1 MRKKYPLGGDSLSPS
16 PSAFS
21 AQPPSTG
28 PDNNLMKLF
37 RIATVPI
44 SLNILLNG
52 QLRFLNKYFDVT
64 AVSGSGNDLESVAD
78 REGVQTHSIR
88 IKRKISIIHDVVSL
102 FKLYFYFLREKPL
115 IIHSITPKAGLLSM
129 IAGKWAGV
137 PIRMHTFTGLIFP
150 YREGILKWVLV
161 LMDRVLCKY
170 ATHVYPEGNGVREDL
185 IRFGITD
192 KTLKVMADGNVNGID
207 TEHFSRDAVRE
218 EESDELRAKLGL
230 SNNDFVFIFVGR
242 LVKDK
247 GIDELVAAFNRLLLK
262 TDAADEA
269 GRVSLYRQNSE
280 TVHAR
285 SSGRDIAGGET
296 DTLTMGKNLK
306 LLLVG
311 PLESKING
319 LSRATLAQIRS
330 NPAIISVGFQSDVR
344 SYFAVS
350 DALAFPS
357 YREGFPN
364 VVLQAGAMEL
374 PSIVTDISGCNEIV
388 THGINGLCIPS
399 KNSQKLEEA
408 MFQLLT
414 RPESYQK
421 MKQAARP
428 LIESRYQQS
437 AVWKALL
444 EEYQANV
451 AGLSGGQ
458 AVFNGLPH
466 STSFRSQ

>member
-1 MRKKYPLGGDSLSPS
+1 
-16 PSAFS
+16 
-21 AQPPSTG
+21 
-28 PDNNLMKLF
+28 MKLF

-115 IIHSITPKAGLLSM
+115 IIHSITPKAGLLTM

-150 YREGILKWVLV
+150 YRSGLLRRVLI
-161 LMDRVLCKY
+161 LMDRVLCDH

-185 IRFGITD
+185 IRYGITD
-192 KTLKVMADGNVNGID
+192 KPLKVMADGNVNGID
-207 TEHFSRDAVRE
+207 TEHFSRDAVWE
-218 EESDELRAKLGL
+218 DESNELRGKLGI
-230 SNNDFVFIFVGR
+230 SENDFVFIFVGR
-242 LVKDK
+242 LVKEK
-247 GIDELVAAFNRLLLK
+247 GINELVSAFTNLLEQTAK
-262 TDAADEA
+262 HREA
-269 GRVSLYRQNSE
+269 NPVP
-280 TVHAR
+280 V
-285 SSGRDIAGGET
+285 
-296 DTLTMGKNLK
+296 KNLR

-311 PLESKING
+311 PLEPKASG
-319 LSRATLAQIRS
+319 LSRETLAQMRT
-330 NPAIISVGFQSDVR
+330 NPAIISVGWQSDVR
-344 SYFAVS
+344 PYFAVS

-364 VVLQAGAMEL
+364 VVLQAGAMKL

-388 THGINGLCIPS
+388 THGFNGICIPS
-399 KNSQKLEEA
+399 KNTQKLEEA

-414 RPESYQK
+414 QPEDYQK
-421 MKQAARP
+421 MKEAARP

-444 EEYQANV
+444 DEYEANV
-451 AGLSGGQ
+451 A
-458 AVFNGLPH
+458 ALPQRGVLT
-466 STSFRSQ
+466 STESI

>member
-1 MRKKYPLGGDSLSPS
+1 
-16 PSAFS
+16 
-21 AQPPSTG
+21 
-28 PDNNLMKLF
+28 MKLF

-52 QLRFLNKYFDVT
+52 QLRFLNKHFDVT

-88 IKRKISIIHDVVSL
+88 IKRKISIIHDIVSL

-150 YREGILKWVLV
+150 YRKGLLKWVLV

-185 IRFGITD
+185 LRFGITD
-192 KTLKVMADGNVNGID
+192 KPLKIMADGNVNGID
-207 TEHFSRDAVRE
+207 TEHFSRNSVGDYQM
-218 EESDELRAKLGL
+218 SELRSQLGI
-230 SNNDFVFIFVGR
+230 SENDFVFIFVGR
-242 LVKDK
+242 LVKEK
-247 GIDELVAAFNRLLLK
+247 GIDELVAAFNSVLQQHNAIHETNLVPLFQHQLETAHAGSSRWESEVSK
-262 TDAADEA
+262 TETLMK
-269 GRVSLYRQNSE
+269 GRS
-280 TVHAR
+280 
-285 SSGRDIAGGET
+285 
-296 DTLTMGKNLK
+296 LK

-311 PLESKING
+311 PLEAKKSG
-319 LSRATLAQIRS
+319 LSKATLEQIKS
-330 NPAIISVGFQSDVR
+330 NPAIMTVGWQSDVR
-344 SYFAVS
+344 PYFAVS

-374 PSIVTDISGCNEIV
+374 PSIVTDISGCNEII

-399 KNSQKLEEA
+399 KNTQKLEAA
-408 MFQLLT
+408 MFQMLT

-421 MKQAARP
+421 MKEAARP
-428 LIESRYQQS
+428 RIESHYQQA

-458 AVFNGLPH
+458 AVFNGLPR